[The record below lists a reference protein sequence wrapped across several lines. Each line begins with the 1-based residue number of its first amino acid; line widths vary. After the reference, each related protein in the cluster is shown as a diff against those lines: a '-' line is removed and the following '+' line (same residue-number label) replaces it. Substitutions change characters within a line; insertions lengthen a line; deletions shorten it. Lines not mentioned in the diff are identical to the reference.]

1 MEMIAGR
8 ALGVKPGQRIVLYA
22 KSGIWWVQPLFNK
35 PFTAIRQDS
44 TWSSATH
51 IGTEYA
57 ALLVDSK
64 YIPLQTTDSLP
75 ALGGDVIAIASVPG
89 RAAKTLEAPPP
100 RTIHFSGYEWDVRQT
115 PTDSAGVMHA
125 NSGSNA
131 WTDAKG
137 RLHLKIS
144 KEAREWAC
152 AEISLQRSLGY
163 GRYEFHFRETPH
175 LEAGNVLGMFTWDEA
190 EAGQSHREM
199 DIELSQWGD
208 PAAKNAQFTIQPYY
222 VPANAFRFTTP
233 AGAMT
238 HSFHWEPGRVSFTS
252 AQEAPGMEPRV
263 VAEHV
268 FSSGIPAPG
277 DERVHI
283 NLYVYGKSQT
293 QQRNRVEA
301 VIEKFEF
308 LP

>member
-8 ALGVKPGQRIVLYA
+8 AIGAKPGQRIVLYA

-51 IGTEYA
+51 IGTQYA
-57 ALLVDSK
+57 ALLVGSK
-64 YIPLQTTDSLP
+64 YLPLQTTDILP
-75 ALGGDVIAIASVPG
+75 AQGEDVIAIASVAG
-89 RAAKTLEAPPP
+89 RTVKTPEGPPP
-100 RTIHFSGYEWDVRQT
+100 KTIHFSGYEWEVRQT
-115 PTDSAGVMHA
+115 PTDSAGVMHT
-125 NSGSNA
+125 NSPSNA

-144 KEAREWAC
+144 KEAGEWAC
-152 AEISLQRSLGY
+152 AEIILQRSLGY
-163 GRYEFHFRETPH
+163 GWYGFHLRETPE
-175 LEAGNVLGMFTWDEA
+175 LEPGTVLGMFTWDEA
-190 EAGQSHREM
+190 EAGESHREM

-208 PAAKNAQFTIQPYY
+208 PAARNAQFTIQPYY
-222 VPANAFRFTTP
+222 VPANTFRFT
-233 AGAMT
+233 ASARAMT
-238 HSFHWEPGRVSFTS
+238 YSFHWEPSRVSFTS
-252 AQEAPGMEPRV
+252 AQEAPGVAPRV
-263 VAEHV
+263 LAEHV
-268 FSSGIPAPG
+268 FSSGIPTPG

-293 QQRNRVEA
+293 PQRNGVEA